1 MLFPFRVN
9 MTMAD
14 PAPMQ
19 WPLTVGLSTLAAA
32 LVGFLAFLSYT
43 PAVYENSPAFTSN
56 TIPFIGSLA
65 FGTDPW

>member
-1 MLFPFRVN
+1 
-9 MTMAD
+9 MTMTD
-14 PAPMQ
+14 PATMQ

-43 PAVYENSPAFTSN
+43 PAVHENSPAFTSN
-56 TIPFIGSLA
+56 TSPLIGSIG